1 MNLYKYVAPSRTSIL
16 QNGLIR
22 FTPPARFNDPFE
34 MRPYYK
40 ALADEHDVNQVL
52 AEQSMEDIL
61 KDELKL
67 AYADVSDDVRRLVPV
82 EFLSFFASAIAPS
95 GVEAMP
101 ALLDTF
107 SAGLRK
113 PLTEGFNEHIGV
125 LSLTEKADNLL
136 MWAHYAQEH
145 TGFVIEFDAD
155 NLFFH
160 QRRGESDEF
169 GYLRK
174 VNYSMTRPNVVL
186 TKVTSTEM
194 FLTKSEDWRY
204 EQEWRMLRPLKDATE
219 VRENDEGESIH
230 LYQVPGS
237 CITKVIVGARMNEEK
252 RHNIRRIISNNTE
265 LGHVK
270 IFEAVLDEQ
279 QFKLNLV
286 ELKARESSSQL

>member
-1 MNLYKYVAPSRTSIL
+1 MNLYKYVAPYLTSVL

-61 KDELKL
+61 NDELKL

-82 EFLSFFASAIAPS
+82 EFLSFFAGAIAPLA
-95 GVEAMP
+95 VEAMP
-101 ALLDTF
+101 DLLDAFT
-107 SAGLRK
+107 AGFRK

-136 MWAHYAQEH
+136 MWAHYAQQH
-145 TGFVIEFDAD
+145 TGFVIEFDAND
-155 NLFFH
+155 LFFH
-160 QRRGESDEF
+160 QRRSKADEF

-174 VNYSMTRPNVVL
+174 VKYSMNRPNVVL
-186 TKVTSTEM
+186 TKVTSAEM
-194 FLTKSEDWRY
+194 FLTKSKDWRY

-219 VRENDEGESIH
+219 VRVIEEESIH
-230 LYQVPGS
+230 LYQIPGS
-237 CITKVIVGARMNEEK
+237 CITKVIVGARMPEEK
-252 RHNIRRIISNNTE
+252 RRSIRSIISNNTE
-265 LGHVK
+265 LAHVK

-286 ELKARESSSQL
+286 ELKAPESGSES